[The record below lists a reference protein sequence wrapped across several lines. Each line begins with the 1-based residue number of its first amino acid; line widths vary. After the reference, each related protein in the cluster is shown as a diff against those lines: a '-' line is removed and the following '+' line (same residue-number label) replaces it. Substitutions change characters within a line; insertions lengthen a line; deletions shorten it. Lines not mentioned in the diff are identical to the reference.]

1 MKIYYPDNYLKDL
14 AKLLSD
20 YNLIKKPKD
29 INKLF
34 DNKIHINSK
43 GEIIGW
49 QILSKEIKFWGEVF
63 LDIDE
68 NAEKLAYNDFLSF
81 SNCSYHFQPDSR
93 SEFLKFFRIDF
104 KDGEHHANQETHES
118 CKSHLYSDEL
128 ELKINQFNVIVS
140 IYITI
145 NYLNNRSKYPLS
157 DKNADFYNN
166 IIDGLEGKY

>member
-1 MKIYYPDNYLKDL
+1 MQTTQQIVEITSS
-14 AKLLSD
+14 A
-20 YNLIKKPKD
+20 
-29 INKLF
+29 INKFKNVILKNSEPEKPYLRVGVKGGGCSGLSYILEMDEKTDF
-34 DNKIHINSK
+34 DLLLNFD
-43 GEIIGW
+43 GVDVIIDKRHALYLEGT
-49 QILSKEIKFWGEVF
+49 
-63 LDIDE
+63 
-68 NAEKLAYNDFLSF
+68 
-81 SNCSYHFQPDSR
+81 
-93 SEFLKFFRIDF
+93 RIDF